1 MAENVK
7 LKKQA
12 MPDLTEKEE
21 QEVNSLLPPEGDER
35 VGHAA
40 FAILEA
46 TIRDKDRKRLP
57 QKWHRNYEMY
67 RNHHWRSGKSAPI
80 PLASISLVNTHI
92 ERTVNILTDN
102 NPTFDVVGENDEV
115 ADKLHSQA
123 RFWWNETEQQDVFA
137 DSIKMAEVHGTTI
150 EKIIFNPSLM
160 NGLGEVETIVID
172 PHNFSFWPLN
182 ERRPE
187 KWEAAL
193 HYYTMP
199 VNQARRK
206 WPSMKKLIQPDAEWK
221 KQLGELRREIH
232 GGTSR
237 QLPQGTFGDFARDH
251 AFLRGNPAILSVMG
265 RGDEVLILELWV
277 KDYTLVKEQ
286 VNEGIAEL
294 DLSTGEFGITQPP
307 LLDKVPKYPG
317 FIRVVTTCNGGDVLL
332 NDRQNPSINHTLP
345 QEKLAQ
351 TFLYNRFPFTL
362 TPSTKD
368 PVSPW
373 GYSAIEQLEQINIEI
388 DKCMSQLNYMKDR
401 MARSPLINPK
411 DTMVPNSDFSNAAR
425 IVNPKNSVVAKAI
438 RFMESPPVQND
449 IQLILGVYRELFDKI
464 AGTFD
469 LTDPQVMKGRL
480 AFKTVAALLENTQTM
495 VRGKIRSYGRM
506 VRDRGRMYISH
517 VQNWYTEERFFFLIE
532 KGVPTQG
539 SLVGAESIEP
549 IHFQVVS
556 GSTMPMSR
564 LQQREEAL
572 ELFTAGAIGI
582 RELLEALEWPDR
594 AEIASKMEMGVAG
607 PLIERMEGLAVDPRV
622 IQTVQEVANM
632 DESTYNAL
640 LQQVKEFQGEQ
651 AQAGAQGAQGG
662 QGLPAPAPGGGGE
675 L

>member
-1 MAENVK
+1 MAENLK

-12 MPDLTEKEE
+12 MPDLTEKEA
-21 QEVNSLLPPEGDER
+21 QEVNSLLPPEGDEE
-35 VGHAA
+35 VGHTA

-46 TIRDKDRKRLP
+46 VIRDKDRKRLP
-57 QKWHRNYEMY
+57 QKWFRNYEMY
-67 RNHHWRSGKSAPI
+67 RNHHWRSGQSAPI
-80 PLASISLVNTHI
+80 PLASISLINTHV
-92 ERTVNILTDN
+92 ERTTNILTDN

-115 ADKLHSQA
+115 ADRLHSTA
-123 RFWWNETEQQDVFA
+123 RFWWNETEQQSVFA
-137 DSIKMAEVHGTTI
+137 DSVKMAEVHGTTI
-150 EKIIFNPSLM
+150 EKVIFNPSLN
-160 NGLGEVETIVID
+160 NGLGEVETIVVD
-172 PHNFSFWPLN
+172 PHNFGFWPLN
-182 ERRPE
+182 EKKAE

-193 HYYTMP
+193 HFYTMP

-206 WPSMKKLIQPDAEWK
+206 WPSMKKLIKPDSEWK

-232 GGTSR
+232 GGSSK
-237 QLPQGTFGDFARDH
+237 QLPRGSYGDFARDH
-251 AFLRGNPAILSVMG
+251 AFLKGNPAILSVMG

-286 VNEGIAEL
+286 MNEGIAEL
-294 DLSTGEFGITQPP
+294 DLSTGQFEITEPP
-307 LLDKVPKYPG
+307 ILDKVPKYPG
-317 FIRVVTTCNGGDVLL
+317 FVRVVTTCNGGDVVL
-332 NDRQNPSINHTLP
+332 NDRPNPSINPTLP
-345 QEKLAQ
+345 KEKLAQ

-411 DTMVPNSDFSNAAR
+411 DSMIPNSDFSNAAR

-539 SLVGAESIEP
+539 SIVGAESIEP

-572 ELFTAGAIGI
+572 ELFTAQAIGI

-607 PLIERMEGLAVDPRV
+607 PLIERMQGLAVDPRV
-622 IQTVQEVANM
+622 IQTVQEVSQM

-651 AQAGAQGAQGG
+651 AQQGA
-662 QGLPAPAPGGGGE
+662 QGLPAPQGGGAGGGE
-675 L
+675 F

>member
-1 MAENVK
+1 MAENQK
-7 LKKQA
+7 LKKAA
-12 MPDLTEKEE
+12 MPELTDKEK
-21 QEVNSLLPPEGDER
+21 QEVNSLLPPEGDQT
-35 VGHAA
+35 VGHVA
-40 FAILEA
+40 FTILEA
-46 TIRDKDRKRLP
+46 VIRDKDRKRLP

-67 RNHHWRSGKSAPI
+67 RNHHWRSGRAAPI

-102 NPTFDVVGENDEV
+102 NPTFDVIGENDDV
-115 ADKLHSQA
+115 ADKLHSTA
-123 RFWWNETEQQDVFA
+123 RYWWNETEQQDVFA

-150 EKIIFNPSLM
+150 EKVIFNPTLN

-172 PHNFSFWPLN
+172 PHNFGFWPLN

-206 WPSMKKLIQPDAEWK
+206 WPNMKKLIQADSEWK
-221 KQLGELRREIH
+221 AQLGETRREIH
-232 GGTSR
+232 GGTSKQVPR
-237 QLPQGTFGDFARDH
+237 GTFGDFARDH

-277 KDYTLVKEQ
+277 KDYTLVTEQ
-286 VNEGIAEL
+286 LNEGVAEL
-294 DLSTGEFGITQPP
+294 DLQTGTFEVTQAPQ
-307 LLDKVPKYPG
+307 LDKVPKYPG
-317 FIRVVTTCNGGDVLL
+317 FIRVITTCNGGDVVLS
-332 NDRQNPSINHTLP
+332 DRPNPSVNHTLP

-351 TFLYNRFPFTL
+351 TFLFNRFPFTL

-388 DKCMSQLNYMKDR
+388 DKCISQLNYMKDR

-411 DTMVPNSDFSNAAR
+411 DTMIPNSDFSNAAR

-449 IQLILGVYRELFDKI
+449 IQLILQVYRELFDKI

-469 LTDPQVMKGRL
+469 MTDPQVMKGRM
-480 AFKTVAALLENTQTM
+480 AFKTVAAILENTQTM

-517 VQNWYTEERFFFLIE
+517 VQNWYTEERFFFLQE
-532 KGVPTQG
+532 NGVPVQG
-539 SLVGAESIEP
+539 SLVGAESIMP

-564 LQQREEAL
+564 LQQREEAI
-572 ELFTAGAIGI
+572 ELFQAGAIGI

-594 AEIASKMEMGVAG
+594 AEIATKMEMGVAG
-607 PLIERMEGLAVDPRV
+607 PLVERMQNLGVDPRV
-622 IQTVQEVANM
+622 IQTVQDVANM
-632 DESTYNAL
+632 DESTYNAYV
-640 LQQVKEFQGEQ
+640 QQVKELQGELTQ
-651 AQAGAQGAQGG
+651 QAGAI
-662 QGLPAPAPGGGGE
+662 PAPAAGGGGE
-675 L
+675 F

>member
-1 MAENVK
+1 MADQK
-7 LKKQA
+7 LKSQA
-12 MPDLTEKEE
+12 AADLTEQEE
-21 QEVNSLLPPEGDER
+21 QEVNSLLPPEGDEK

-46 TIRDKDRKRLP
+46 VIRDKDRKRLP

-67 RNHHWRSGKSAPI
+67 RNHHWRSGAAAPI

-92 ERTVNILTDN
+92 ERTTNILTDN

-115 ADKLHSQA
+115 ADRLHGQA

-150 EKIIFNPSLM
+150 EKVIFNPSLM
-160 NGLGEVETIVID
+160 NGLGEVETIVVD
-172 PHNFSFWPLN
+172 PHNFGFWPLN
-182 ERRPE
+182 EKRSE

-206 WPSMKKLIQPDAEWK
+206 WPSQKKLIQPDAEWK

-237 QLPQGTFGDFARDH
+237 QLPRGTFGDFARDH

-265 RGDEVLILELWV
+265 KGDEVLILELWV

-294 DLSTGEFGITQPP
+294 DLSSGQMQITQPP

-317 FIRVVTTCNGGDVLL
+317 FVRVVTSCNGGDVIL
-332 NDRQNPSINHTLP
+332 NDRPNPSINHTLP
-345 QEKLAQ
+345 DEKLAQ

-411 DTMVPNSDFSNAAR
+411 DSMIPNSDFSNAAR

-495 VRGKIRSYGRM
+495 IRGKIRSYGRM

-539 SLVGAESIEP
+539 SIVGAESIEP

-622 IQTVQEVANM
+622 IQTVQEVSQM

-651 AQAGAQGAQGG
+651 AQAGAGAQGA
-662 QGLPAPAPGGGGE
+662 QGLPAPQGGGAGGGE
-675 L
+675 F